1 MKNKFAL
8 FVIIIGSFC
17 SCKQEP
23 RSTLM
28 LEETKY
34 ADSLYSQRF
43 DSLRKTTKVICDS
56 LYNQTLIITM
66 DSLKPIR
73 LKEIDELFEQ

>member
-1 MKNKFAL
+1 
-8 FVIIIGSFC
+8 
-17 SCKQEP
+17 
-23 RSTLM
+23 M